1 MNNPPIVLCTM
12 HIMMEIIKINPKNNK
27 KFLTLLLSLMLK
39 IILIFELKN
48 DKIFLKSMI
57 SPIKV
62 LNSLYINYYML
73 RYIRKFSLKIKI

>member
-1 MNNPPIVLCTM
+1 M

-48 DKIFLKSMI
+48 DKNFLKNII
-57 SPIKV
+57 SPK
-62 LNSLYINYYML
+62 Y
-73 RYIRKFSLKIKI
+73 

>member
-12 HIMMEIIKINPKNNK
+12 HIMMEKNNK

-48 DKIFLKSMI
+48 DKNFLKNMI
-57 SPIKV
+57 SPK
-62 LNSLYINYYML
+62 Y
-73 RYIRKFSLKIKI
+73 

>member
-1 MNNPPIVLCTM
+1 
-12 HIMMEIIKINPKNNK
+12 MEIIKINPKNNK
-27 KFLTLLLSLMLK
+27 KFLTLLFSLMLK
-39 IILIFELKN
+39 ISLIELKN

>member
-39 IILIFELKN
+39 IHNLTKILKYL
-48 DKIFLKSMI
+48 
-57 SPIKV
+57 
-62 LNSLYINYYML
+62 LNSQIFN
-73 RYIRKFSLKIKI
+73 

>member
-39 IILIFELKN
+39 IKN
-48 DKIFLKSMI
+48 DKNFLKNII
-57 SPIKV
+57 SPK
-62 LNSLYINYYML
+62 Y
-73 RYIRKFSLKIKI
+73 

>member
-12 HIMMEIIKINPKNNK
+12 HIMMEIIRINPKNNK

-48 DKIFLKSMI
+48 DKNFLKNII
-57 SPIKV
+57 SPK
-62 LNSLYINYYML
+62 Y
-73 RYIRKFSLKIKI
+73 